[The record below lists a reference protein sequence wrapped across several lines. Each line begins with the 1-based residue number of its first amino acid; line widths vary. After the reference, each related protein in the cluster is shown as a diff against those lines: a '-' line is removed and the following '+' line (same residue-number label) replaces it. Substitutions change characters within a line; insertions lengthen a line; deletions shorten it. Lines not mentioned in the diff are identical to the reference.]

1 MNRSL
6 WPVVLLASI
15 SGAACQPAPK
25 ADQPP
30 AAGRPAWPAYKGK
43 ELYADDIRGKPAPKF
58 EIENYMT
65 DEPDRAG
72 KVVLIDFW
80 ATWCGPCRK
89 AIPELNELQAR
100 FKDDLVV
107 IGISDESPATVQTFM
122 KTTEMK
128 YASAIDMQA
137 TMKKAVHVRGIP
149 HVLII
154 STDGIVRWQG
164 FPLDDNDPLKA
175 ETVKQIIDADPGVKA
190 RREAKLKPE
199 PKPEAHPSP
208 SPGPQKL

>member
-1 MNRSL
+1 MRSQL
-6 WPVVLLASI
+6 SPILAF
-15 SGAACQPAPK
+15 GAAAMAAVCLAQPPAPK
-25 ADQPP
+25 AEKPAQPK
-30 AAGRPAWPAYKGK
+30 WPASRDK
-43 ELYADDIRGKPAPKF
+43 ELYADDIRGKKAP
-58 EIENYMT
+58 ELVVENYMA
-65 DEPDRAG
+65 DKPDLVG

-89 AIPELNELQAR
+89 AIPELNEIQAK

-107 IGISDESPATVQTFM
+107 IGISDESPATVQDFM
-122 KTTEMK
+122 QKTKME

-149 HVLII
+149 HVIII

-190 RREAKLKPE
+190 RHEARTPPKAGDAPRKP
-199 PKPEAHPSP
+199 
-208 SPGPQKL
+208 